1 MAAASVPR
9 DVTSYGIGLA
19 APLALFFLVFFVAP
33 LVQLFVLSLHNDTA
47 GVVWGIG
54 QYVHF
59 LTDPFSLSVLG
70 STLLLGAEVTALCL
84 VLGFPIAWLYHR
96 VGSRAQTVIIL
107 IVLLPLLTSVV
118 VRTFAWIVIL
128 GRQGIINS
136 TLLSIGAIDTPIRLL
151 YTQVGVV
158 LALAQVQMPLMTLP
172 LITALGRIDMNL
184 EDASCSLGAGS
195 WRTFW
200 RVVLPLVAARRDR
213 RLHAHLRCRHHGLHH
228 AVPRRRR
235 ANALH
240 ADVSLPAGLDTAEL
254 AVCLRDLDHL
264 SSRGSRRRDRVRHA
278 RPAVARIWWS
288 LTDGRTE
295 TNMGGHQLRSR
306 HDGDRADRTDRHHR
320 AVARRPDRLVHQRI
334 LAQIP
339 AARLFGAVVRRIVEC
354 VAIAFCRQATVSS
367 LPRGRL
373 DCRSCSVLP
382 PRWPLHARR
391 SFRHACWTRC
401 SCRRWCFRP
410 SPSACPR

>member
-1 MAAASVPR
+1 MTMAAATVPR

-96 VGSRAQTVIIL
+96 VGSRAQTLIIL

-172 LITALGRIDMNL
+172 LINALGRIDMNL

-200 RVVLPLVAARRDR
+200 RVVLPL
-213 RLHAHLRCRHHGLHH
+213 
-228 AVPRRRR
+228 
-235 ANALH
+235 
-240 ADVSLPAGLDTAEL
+240 SLPGVIAGCTLTYAAAITAFITQSLVGGGQMLFMPMYLYQQASTLQNWPFASAISIIFLIAVL
-254 AVCLRDLDHL
+254 AVVTVFGMLGRL
-264 SSRGSRRRDRVRHA
+264 SRGY
-278 RPAVARIWWS
+278 
-288 LTDGRTE
+288 
-295 TNMGGHQLRSR
+295 GG
-306 HDGDRADRTDRHHR
+306 A
-320 AVARRPDRLVHQRI
+320 
-334 LAQIP
+334 
-339 AARLFGAVVRRIVEC
+339 
-354 VAIAFCRQATVSS
+354 
-367 LPRGRL
+367 
-373 DCRSCSVLP
+373 
-382 PRWPLHARR
+382 
-391 SFRHACWTRC
+391 
-401 SCRRWCFRP
+401 
-410 SPSACPR
+410 

>member
-1 MAAASVPR
+1 MTMAAAAVPR

-96 VGSRAQTVIIL
+96 VGSRTQTLIIL

-136 TLLSIGAIDTPIRLL
+136 TLLSIGAIDTPMRLL

-200 RVVLPLVAARRDR
+200 RVVLPL
-213 RLHAHLRCRHHGLHH
+213 
-228 AVPRRRR
+228 
-235 ANALH
+235 
-240 ADVSLPAGLDTAEL
+240 SLPGIIAGCTLTYAAAITAFITQSLVGGGQMLFMPMYLYQQASTLQNWPFASAISIIFLL
-254 AVCLRDLDHL
+254 AVLAVVTVFGMLGRL
-264 SSRGSRRRDRVRHA
+264 SRGY
-278 RPAVARIWWS
+278 
-288 LTDGRTE
+288 
-295 TNMGGHQLRSR
+295 GG
-306 HDGDRADRTDRHHR
+306 A
-320 AVARRPDRLVHQRI
+320 
-334 LAQIP
+334 
-339 AARLFGAVVRRIVEC
+339 
-354 VAIAFCRQATVSS
+354 
-367 LPRGRL
+367 
-373 DCRSCSVLP
+373 
-382 PRWPLHARR
+382 
-391 SFRHACWTRC
+391 
-401 SCRRWCFRP
+401 
-410 SPSACPR
+410 

>member
-1 MAAASVPR
+1 MAATSVPR

-19 APLALFFLVFFVAP
+19 APLALFFLLFFVAP

-70 STLLLGAEVTALCL
+70 STLLLGAEVTVLCL

-96 VGSRAQTVIIL
+96 VGSRAQTLIIL

-136 TLLSIGAIDTPIRLL
+136 TLLSIGAIDTPMRLL

-184 EDASCSLGAGS
+184 EDASCSLGAGN

-200 RVVLPLVAARRDR
+200 KVVLPL
-213 RLHAHLRCRHHGLHH
+213 
-228 AVPRRRR
+228 
-235 ANALH
+235 
-240 ADVSLPAGLDTAEL
+240 SLPGVIAGCTLTYAAAITAFITQSLVGGGQMLFMPMYLYQQASTLQNWPFAAAISIIFLL
-254 AVCLRDLDHL
+254 AVLAVVTVFGMLGRL
-264 SSRGSRRRDRVRHA
+264 SRGY
-278 RPAVARIWWS
+278 
-288 LTDGRTE
+288 
-295 TNMGGHQLRSR
+295 GG
-306 HDGDRADRTDRHHR
+306 A
-320 AVARRPDRLVHQRI
+320 
-334 LAQIP
+334 
-339 AARLFGAVVRRIVEC
+339 
-354 VAIAFCRQATVSS
+354 
-367 LPRGRL
+367 
-373 DCRSCSVLP
+373 
-382 PRWPLHARR
+382 
-391 SFRHACWTRC
+391 
-401 SCRRWCFRP
+401 
-410 SPSACPR
+410 

>member
-96 VGSRAQTVIIL
+96 VGSRVQTLIIL

-136 TLLSIGAIDTPIRLL
+136 TLLSIGAIDTPMRLL

-172 LITALGRIDMNL
+172 LITALGRIDMNI

-200 RVVLPLVAARRDR
+200 RVVLPLALPGVIAGCTLTYAA
-213 RLHAHLRCRHHGLHH
+213 AIT
-228 AVPRRRR
+228 AFITQ
-235 ANALH
+235 
-240 ADVSLPAGLDTAEL
+240 SLVGGGQMLFMPMYLYQQASTLQNWPFASAISIIFLL
-254 AVCLRDLDHL
+254 AVLAVVTVFGMLGRL
-264 SSRGSRRRDRVRHA
+264 SRGY
-278 RPAVARIWWS
+278 
-288 LTDGRTE
+288 
-295 TNMGGHQLRSR
+295 GG
-306 HDGDRADRTDRHHR
+306 A
-320 AVARRPDRLVHQRI
+320 
-334 LAQIP
+334 
-339 AARLFGAVVRRIVEC
+339 
-354 VAIAFCRQATVSS
+354 
-367 LPRGRL
+367 
-373 DCRSCSVLP
+373 
-382 PRWPLHARR
+382 
-391 SFRHACWTRC
+391 
-401 SCRRWCFRP
+401 
-410 SPSACPR
+410 

>member
-9 DVTSYGIGLA
+9 DVTSYGIGLS
-19 APLALFFLVFFVAP
+19 APLALFFLLFFVAP

-54 QYVHF
+54 QYIHF

-96 VGSRAQTVIIL
+96 VGSRAQTLIIL

-200 RVVLPLVAARRDR
+200 RVVLPL
-213 RLHAHLRCRHHGLHH
+213 
-228 AVPRRRR
+228 
-235 ANALH
+235 
-240 ADVSLPAGLDTAEL
+240 SLPGVIAGCTLTYAAAITAFITQSLVGGGQMLFMPMYLYQQASTLQNWPFASAISIIFLL
-254 AVCLRDLDHL
+254 AVLAVVTVFGMLGRL
-264 SSRGSRRRDRVRHA
+264 SRGY
-278 RPAVARIWWS
+278 
-288 LTDGRTE
+288 
-295 TNMGGHQLRSR
+295 GG
-306 HDGDRADRTDRHHR
+306 A
-320 AVARRPDRLVHQRI
+320 
-334 LAQIP
+334 
-339 AARLFGAVVRRIVEC
+339 
-354 VAIAFCRQATVSS
+354 
-367 LPRGRL
+367 
-373 DCRSCSVLP
+373 
-382 PRWPLHARR
+382 
-391 SFRHACWTRC
+391 
-401 SCRRWCFRP
+401 
-410 SPSACPR
+410 

>member
-19 APLALFFLVFFVAP
+19 VPLALFFLVFFVAP

-54 QYVHF
+54 QYAHF

-96 VGSRAQTVIIL
+96 VGSRAQTLIIL

-136 TLLSIGAIDTPIRLL
+136 TLLSIGAVDTPIRLL

-172 LITALGRIDMNL
+172 LITALGRIDINL

-200 RVVLPLVAARRDR
+200 RVVLPLALPGVIAGCTLTYAA
-213 RLHAHLRCRHHGLHH
+213 AIT
-228 AVPRRRR
+228 AFITQ
-235 ANALH
+235 
-240 ADVSLPAGLDTAEL
+240 SLVGGGQMLFMPMYLYQQASTLQNWPFASAISIIFLL
-254 AVCLRDLDHL
+254 AVLAVVTVFGMLGRL
-264 SSRGSRRRDRVRHA
+264 SRGY
-278 RPAVARIWWS
+278 
-288 LTDGRTE
+288 
-295 TNMGGHQLRSR
+295 GG
-306 HDGDRADRTDRHHR
+306 A
-320 AVARRPDRLVHQRI
+320 
-334 LAQIP
+334 
-339 AARLFGAVVRRIVEC
+339 
-354 VAIAFCRQATVSS
+354 
-367 LPRGRL
+367 
-373 DCRSCSVLP
+373 
-382 PRWPLHARR
+382 
-391 SFRHACWTRC
+391 
-401 SCRRWCFRP
+401 
-410 SPSACPR
+410 

>member
-96 VGSRAQTVIIL
+96 VGSRVQTLIIL

-158 LALAQVQMPLMTLP
+158 FALAQVQMPLMTLP

-200 RVVLPLVAARRDR
+200 RVVLPLTLPGVIAGCTLTYAA
-213 RLHAHLRCRHHGLHH
+213 AIT
-228 AVPRRRR
+228 AFITQ
-235 ANALH
+235 
-240 ADVSLPAGLDTAEL
+240 SLVGGGQMLFMPMYLYQQASTLQNWPFASAISIIFLL
-254 AVCLRDLDHL
+254 AVLAVVTVFGTLGRL
-264 SSRGSRRRDRVRHA
+264 SRGY
-278 RPAVARIWWS
+278 
-288 LTDGRTE
+288 
-295 TNMGGHQLRSR
+295 GG
-306 HDGDRADRTDRHHR
+306 A
-320 AVARRPDRLVHQRI
+320 
-334 LAQIP
+334 
-339 AARLFGAVVRRIVEC
+339 
-354 VAIAFCRQATVSS
+354 
-367 LPRGRL
+367 
-373 DCRSCSVLP
+373 
-382 PRWPLHARR
+382 
-391 SFRHACWTRC
+391 
-401 SCRRWCFRP
+401 
-410 SPSACPR
+410 

>member
-19 APLALFFLVFFVAP
+19 VPLALFFLVFFVAP

-96 VGSRAQTVIIL
+96 VGSRVQTLIIL

-158 LALAQVQMPLMTLP
+158 FALAQVQMPLMTLP

-200 RVVLPLVAARRDR
+200 RVVLPLTLPGVIAGCTLTYAA
-213 RLHAHLRCRHHGLHH
+213 AIT
-228 AVPRRRR
+228 AFITQ
-235 ANALH
+235 
-240 ADVSLPAGLDTAEL
+240 SLVGGGQMLFMPMYLYQQASTLQNWPFASAISIIFLL
-254 AVCLRDLDHL
+254 AVLAVVTVFGTLGRL
-264 SSRGSRRRDRVRHA
+264 SRGY
-278 RPAVARIWWS
+278 
-288 LTDGRTE
+288 
-295 TNMGGHQLRSR
+295 GG
-306 HDGDRADRTDRHHR
+306 A
-320 AVARRPDRLVHQRI
+320 
-334 LAQIP
+334 
-339 AARLFGAVVRRIVEC
+339 
-354 VAIAFCRQATVSS
+354 
-367 LPRGRL
+367 
-373 DCRSCSVLP
+373 
-382 PRWPLHARR
+382 
-391 SFRHACWTRC
+391 
-401 SCRRWCFRP
+401 
-410 SPSACPR
+410 

>member
-19 APLALFFLVFFVAP
+19 VPLALFFLVFFVAP

-96 VGSRAQTVIIL
+96 VGSRVQTLIIL

-158 LALAQVQMPLMTLP
+158 FALAQVQMPLMTLP

-200 RVVLPLVAARRDR
+200 RVVLPLTLPGVIAGCTLTYAA
-213 RLHAHLRCRHHGLHH
+213 AIT
-228 AVPRRRR
+228 AFITQ
-235 ANALH
+235 
-240 ADVSLPAGLDTAEL
+240 SLVGGGQMLFMPMYLYQQASTLQNWPFASAISIIFLL
-254 AVCLRDLDHL
+254 AVLAVVTVFGMLGRL
-264 SSRGSRRRDRVRHA
+264 SRGY
-278 RPAVARIWWS
+278 
-288 LTDGRTE
+288 
-295 TNMGGHQLRSR
+295 GG
-306 HDGDRADRTDRHHR
+306 A
-320 AVARRPDRLVHQRI
+320 
-334 LAQIP
+334 
-339 AARLFGAVVRRIVEC
+339 
-354 VAIAFCRQATVSS
+354 
-367 LPRGRL
+367 
-373 DCRSCSVLP
+373 
-382 PRWPLHARR
+382 
-391 SFRHACWTRC
+391 
-401 SCRRWCFRP
+401 
-410 SPSACPR
+410 

>member
-54 QYVHF
+54 QYVQF

-96 VGSRAQTVIIL
+96 VGSRAQTLIIL

-136 TLLSIGAIDTPIRLL
+136 TLLSIGAIDTPMRLL
-151 YTQVGVV
+151 YTQIGVV

-200 RVVLPLVAARRDR
+200 KVVLPLVTARRHR
-213 RLHAHLRCRHHGLHH
+213 RLHAHLCGRHHGLHH
-228 AVPRRRR
+228 TVPYRRRT
-235 ANALH
+235 NALH
-240 ADVSLPAGLDTAEL
+240 ADVSLPAGLDLQNWPFASAISIIFLL
-254 AVCLRDLDHL
+254 AVLAVVTVFGMLGRL
-264 SSRGSRRRDRVRHA
+264 SRGY
-278 RPAVARIWWS
+278 
-288 LTDGRTE
+288 
-295 TNMGGHQLRSR
+295 GG
-306 HDGDRADRTDRHHR
+306 A
-320 AVARRPDRLVHQRI
+320 
-334 LAQIP
+334 
-339 AARLFGAVVRRIVEC
+339 
-354 VAIAFCRQATVSS
+354 
-367 LPRGRL
+367 
-373 DCRSCSVLP
+373 
-382 PRWPLHARR
+382 
-391 SFRHACWTRC
+391 
-401 SCRRWCFRP
+401 
-410 SPSACPR
+410 

>member
-96 VGSRAQTVIIL
+96 VGSRAQTIIIL

-136 TLLSIGAIDTPIRLL
+136 TLLSIGAVDTPIRLL

-200 RVVLPLVAARRDR
+200 RVVLPLALPGVIAGCTLTYAA
-213 RLHAHLRCRHHGLHH
+213 AIT
-228 AVPRRRR
+228 AFITQ
-235 ANALH
+235 
-240 ADVSLPAGLDTAEL
+240 SLIGGGQMLFMPMYLYQQASTLQNWPFASAISIIFLL
-254 AVCLRDLDHL
+254 AVLAVVTVFGMLGRL
-264 SSRGSRRRDRVRHA
+264 SRGY
-278 RPAVARIWWS
+278 
-288 LTDGRTE
+288 
-295 TNMGGHQLRSR
+295 GG
-306 HDGDRADRTDRHHR
+306 A
-320 AVARRPDRLVHQRI
+320 
-334 LAQIP
+334 
-339 AARLFGAVVRRIVEC
+339 
-354 VAIAFCRQATVSS
+354 
-367 LPRGRL
+367 
-373 DCRSCSVLP
+373 
-382 PRWPLHARR
+382 
-391 SFRHACWTRC
+391 
-401 SCRRWCFRP
+401 
-410 SPSACPR
+410 

>member
-96 VGSRAQTVIIL
+96 VGSRTQTLIIL
-107 IVLLPLLTSVV
+107 IILLPLLTSVV

-136 TLLSIGAIDTPIRLL
+136 TLLSIGAIDTPMRLL

-200 RVVLPLVAARRDR
+200 RVVLPL
-213 RLHAHLRCRHHGLHH
+213 
-228 AVPRRRR
+228 
-235 ANALH
+235 
-240 ADVSLPAGLDTAEL
+240 SLPGIIAGCTLTYAAAITAFITQSLVGGGQMLFMPMYLYQQASTLQNWPFASAISIIFLL
-254 AVCLRDLDHL
+254 AVLAVVTAFGMLGRL
-264 SSRGSRRRDRVRHA
+264 SRGY
-278 RPAVARIWWS
+278 
-288 LTDGRTE
+288 
-295 TNMGGHQLRSR
+295 GG
-306 HDGDRADRTDRHHR
+306 A
-320 AVARRPDRLVHQRI
+320 
-334 LAQIP
+334 
-339 AARLFGAVVRRIVEC
+339 
-354 VAIAFCRQATVSS
+354 
-367 LPRGRL
+367 
-373 DCRSCSVLP
+373 
-382 PRWPLHARR
+382 
-391 SFRHACWTRC
+391 
-401 SCRRWCFRP
+401 
-410 SPSACPR
+410 

>member
-1 MAAASVPR
+1 MAPASVPR

-96 VGSRAQTVIIL
+96 VGSRAQTLIIL

-136 TLLSIGAIDTPIRLL
+136 TLLSIGAIDTPMRLL

-158 LALAQVQMPLMTLP
+158 FALAQVQMPLMTLP

-200 RVVLPLVAARRDR
+200 RVVLPLALPGVIAGCTLTYAA
-213 RLHAHLRCRHHGLHH
+213 AIT
-228 AVPRRRR
+228 AFITQ
-235 ANALH
+235 
-240 ADVSLPAGLDTAEL
+240 SLVGGGQMLFMPMYLYQQASTLQNWPFASAISIIFLL
-254 AVCLRDLDHL
+254 AVLAVVTVFGMLGRL
-264 SSRGSRRRDRVRHA
+264 SRGY
-278 RPAVARIWWS
+278 
-288 LTDGRTE
+288 
-295 TNMGGHQLRSR
+295 GG
-306 HDGDRADRTDRHHR
+306 A
-320 AVARRPDRLVHQRI
+320 
-334 LAQIP
+334 
-339 AARLFGAVVRRIVEC
+339 
-354 VAIAFCRQATVSS
+354 
-367 LPRGRL
+367 
-373 DCRSCSVLP
+373 
-382 PRWPLHARR
+382 
-391 SFRHACWTRC
+391 
-401 SCRRWCFRP
+401 
-410 SPSACPR
+410 

>member
-47 GVVWGIG
+47 GVVWGVG

-96 VGSRAQTVIIL
+96 IGSRAQTLIIL

-200 RVVLPLVAARRDR
+200 RVVLPL
-213 RLHAHLRCRHHGLHH
+213 
-228 AVPRRRR
+228 
-235 ANALH
+235 
-240 ADVSLPAGLDTAEL
+240 SLPGVIAGCTLTYAAAITAFITQSLVGGGQMLFMPMYLYQQASTLQNWPFASAISIIFLL
-254 AVCLRDLDHL
+254 AVLAVVTVFGMLGRL
-264 SSRGSRRRDRVRHA
+264 SRGY
-278 RPAVARIWWS
+278 
-288 LTDGRTE
+288 
-295 TNMGGHQLRSR
+295 GG
-306 HDGDRADRTDRHHR
+306 A
-320 AVARRPDRLVHQRI
+320 
-334 LAQIP
+334 
-339 AARLFGAVVRRIVEC
+339 
-354 VAIAFCRQATVSS
+354 
-367 LPRGRL
+367 
-373 DCRSCSVLP
+373 
-382 PRWPLHARR
+382 
-391 SFRHACWTRC
+391 
-401 SCRRWCFRP
+401 
-410 SPSACPR
+410 

>member
-1 MAAASVPR
+1 MMAAASVPR

-33 LVQLFVLSLHNDTA
+33 LVQLLVLSLHNDTA
-47 GVVWGIG
+47 GAVWGIG

-70 STLLLGAEVTALCL
+70 STLLLGAEVTASCL

-96 VGSRAQTVIIL
+96 VGSRAQMLIIL

-136 TLLSIGAIDTPIRLL
+136 TLLSIGVVDTPIRLL

-195 WRTFW
+195 WRTLW
-200 RVVLPLVAARRDR
+200 KVVLPL
-213 RLHAHLRCRHHGLHH
+213 
-228 AVPRRRR
+228 
-235 ANALH
+235 
-240 ADVSLPAGLDTAEL
+240 SLPGVIAGCTLTYAAAITAFITQSLVGGGQMLFMPMYLYQQASTLQNWPFASAISMIFLL
-254 AVCLRDLDHL
+254 AVLAVVIVFGMLGRL
-264 SSRGSRRRDRVRHA
+264 SRGY
-278 RPAVARIWWS
+278 
-288 LTDGRTE
+288 
-295 TNMGGHQLRSR
+295 GG
-306 HDGDRADRTDRHHR
+306 A
-320 AVARRPDRLVHQRI
+320 
-334 LAQIP
+334 
-339 AARLFGAVVRRIVEC
+339 
-354 VAIAFCRQATVSS
+354 
-367 LPRGRL
+367 
-373 DCRSCSVLP
+373 
-382 PRWPLHARR
+382 
-391 SFRHACWTRC
+391 
-401 SCRRWCFRP
+401 
-410 SPSACPR
+410 

>member
-1 MAAASVPR
+1 MSAASVPR

-19 APLALFFLVFFVAP
+19 APLTLFFLVFFVAP
-33 LVQLFVLSLHNDTA
+33 LVQLLVLSLHNDTA

-96 VGSRAQTVIIL
+96 VGSRAQTLIIL

-136 TLLSIGAIDTPIRLL
+136 TLLSVGAIDTPIRLL

-195 WRTFW
+195 WRTLW
-200 RVVLPLVAARRDR
+200 KVVLPL
-213 RLHAHLRCRHHGLHH
+213 
-228 AVPRRRR
+228 
-235 ANALH
+235 
-240 ADVSLPAGLDTAEL
+240 SLPGVIAGCTLTYAAAITAFITQSLVGGGQMLFMPMYLYQQASTLQNWPFASAISIIFLL
-254 AVCLRDLDHL
+254 AVLAVVTMFGMLGRL
-264 SSRGSRRRDRVRHA
+264 SRGY
-278 RPAVARIWWS
+278 
-288 LTDGRTE
+288 
-295 TNMGGHQLRSR
+295 GG
-306 HDGDRADRTDRHHR
+306 A
-320 AVARRPDRLVHQRI
+320 
-334 LAQIP
+334 
-339 AARLFGAVVRRIVEC
+339 
-354 VAIAFCRQATVSS
+354 
-367 LPRGRL
+367 
-373 DCRSCSVLP
+373 
-382 PRWPLHARR
+382 
-391 SFRHACWTRC
+391 
-401 SCRRWCFRP
+401 
-410 SPSACPR
+410 

>member
-1 MAAASVPR
+1 MAPASVPR

-96 VGSRAQTVIIL
+96 VGSRAQTLIIL

-200 RVVLPLVAARRDR
+200 RVVLPLALPGVIAGCTLTYAA
-213 RLHAHLRCRHHGLHH
+213 AIT
-228 AVPRRRR
+228 AFITQ
-235 ANALH
+235 
-240 ADVSLPAGLDTAEL
+240 SLVGGGQMLFMPMYLYQQASTLQNWPFASAISIIFLL
-254 AVCLRDLDHL
+254 AVLAVVTVFGMLGRL
-264 SSRGSRRRDRVRHA
+264 SRGY
-278 RPAVARIWWS
+278 
-288 LTDGRTE
+288 
-295 TNMGGHQLRSR
+295 GG
-306 HDGDRADRTDRHHR
+306 A
-320 AVARRPDRLVHQRI
+320 
-334 LAQIP
+334 
-339 AARLFGAVVRRIVEC
+339 
-354 VAIAFCRQATVSS
+354 
-367 LPRGRL
+367 
-373 DCRSCSVLP
+373 
-382 PRWPLHARR
+382 
-391 SFRHACWTRC
+391 
-401 SCRRWCFRP
+401 
-410 SPSACPR
+410 

>member
-9 DVTSYGIGLA
+9 DVTSYSIGLA
-19 APLALFFLVFFVAP
+19 APLTLFFLVFFVAP
-33 LVQLFVLSLHNDTA
+33 LVQLLVLSLHNDTA

-96 VGSRAQTVIIL
+96 VGSRVQTLIIL

-136 TLLSIGAIDTPIRLL
+136 TLLSIGAIDAPIRLL

-200 RVVLPLVAARRDR
+200 KVVLPL
-213 RLHAHLRCRHHGLHH
+213 
-228 AVPRRRR
+228 
-235 ANALH
+235 
-240 ADVSLPAGLDTAEL
+240 SLPGVIAGCTLTYAAAITAFITQSLIGGGQMLFMPMYLYQQASTLQNWPFASAISIIFLL
-254 AVCLRDLDHL
+254 AVLAVVTVFGMLGRL
-264 SSRGSRRRDRVRHA
+264 SRGY
-278 RPAVARIWWS
+278 
-288 LTDGRTE
+288 
-295 TNMGGHQLRSR
+295 GG
-306 HDGDRADRTDRHHR
+306 A
-320 AVARRPDRLVHQRI
+320 
-334 LAQIP
+334 
-339 AARLFGAVVRRIVEC
+339 
-354 VAIAFCRQATVSS
+354 
-367 LPRGRL
+367 
-373 DCRSCSVLP
+373 
-382 PRWPLHARR
+382 
-391 SFRHACWTRC
+391 
-401 SCRRWCFRP
+401 
-410 SPSACPR
+410 